1 MVITPSP
8 LSYDTQVSTP
18 RQIASDYSASIS
30 SPSSLGTKDRLMERY
45 TMRRC
50 GTEPDLLS
58 HHRHSRPI
66 PDCHLPG
73 PTGMHGMPFL
83 NRWQRTTMFLWM
95 A

>member
-58 HHRHSRPI
+58 HHRHSRPERVC
-66 PDCHLPG
+66 PVTQLPS
-73 PTGMHGMPFL
+73 PMLSALSLLRPKSV
-83 NRWQRTTMFLWM
+83 
-95 A
+95 